1 MEVLGLKCA
10 ATASQSTKSI
20 RIVSSQENEPDQRVI
35 VRLYFPPASPNP
47 PKIARGPSSGPR
59 ASATRR
65 TLQPPKFSP
74 PPHVTSPSAITS
86 PRFQLHPGQPRMGPG
101 KLYPGRFHEVY
112 PGYNVALSTRR
123 FVDSV
128 FSQRDRGGTHAA
140 RTAQRTVAFN
150 VGCAKGGP
158 GGAG

>member
-1 MEVLGLKCA
+1 
-10 ATASQSTKSI
+10 
-20 RIVSSQENEPDQRVI
+20 
-35 VRLYFPPASPNP
+35 
-47 PKIARGPSSGPR
+47 
-59 ASATRR
+59 
-65 TLQPPKFSP
+65 
-74 PPHVTSPSAITS
+74 
-86 PRFQLHPGQPRMGPG
+86 MGPG